1 MEGNFFPPSFW
12 GPFLN
17 LVLKKLEKKRASIL
31 MLCA

>member
-17 LVLKKLEKKRASIL
+17 LVLKKLEKKGHL
-31 MLCA
+31 Y